1 MIKKRSRNEMRV
13 LRHERVRRN
22 LRGTAQKPRLSVF
35 RSLKHIS
42 VQVIDDDLGCT
53 MVSAS
58 TVEKDMKGQLEKTGN
73 RDAAVLIGKT
83 IAERALSKG
92 IKAVVFDR
100 GGHRFHGR
108 VQALADAAREAGLE
122 F

>member
-1 MIKKRSRNEMRV
+1 MRV

-42 VQVIDDDLGCT
+42 VQVIDDDRGCT
-53 MVSAS
+53 VASAS
-58 TVEKDMKGQLEKTGN
+58 TVEKSIREQLEKTGN
-73 RDAAVLIGKT
+73 LDAAVLIGKT
-83 IAERALSKG
+83 VAERVLSKG
-92 IKAVVFDR
+92 IKTVVFDR
-100 GGHRFHGR
+100 GGHKFHGR
-108 VQALADAAREAGLE
+108 VKALADAAREAGLE